1 LDNPIL
7 PWSTRIKYYKFL
19 KDKNS
24 IEDSLSKAFKKELM
38 IREYFFLPTMA
49 DFNLNIFKHIKYR

>member
-1 LDNPIL
+1 MGL
-7 PWSTRIKYYKFL
+7 SKYYKFL